1 MGSDPGLVSAPTSA
15 LRAIGTGQV
24 SSGVR
29 CVAEFAVD
37 ISTDVVSDPETG
49 SDTNGNLMFPDLPRL
64 ELDQLLTQLV
74 DRAGEVLSTQ
84 GRLRGL
90 LRANQTISVDLA
102 LPVVLRRIV
111 AAARELVGARYA
123 ALGVV
128 AADGLLAEFVHV
140 GMDPATVARIGQLPQ
155 GKGLLGALIADPRP
169 IRPLT
174 ISDDPRSSGFPEG
187 HPPMTSF
194 LGVPIRVRGVVFG
207 NLYLTE
213 SIHGEFS
220 SEDEELANA
229 LAATAGVAIDN
240 ARLYE
245 AAKTRQ
251 QWLQASAS
259 ITSRLLSA
267 DPGRPLDFIAERS
280 RAIAAAD
287 VVTVLL
293 PIPGRPG
300 ELRVEVAVGTGA
312 ADLMGLLVPMA
323 GSLSGQVFRTGE
335 PRLFGHPREEPS
347 LTFFAAGALDVGPV
361 LVLPLLG
368 SQRAVQ
374 GVLTMARISGRPAF
388 TAEDLEMAAG
398 FANHASIAIEL
409 ADARAEQQ
417 KAVMFA
423 DRERIA
429 ADLHDHVIQSMFAA
443 GLTLQSVATRL
454 DPGPMTDRILG
465 AITTLDD
472 TIRRIRTSIF
482 ELQQEPNQASIG
494 VRGRLLDA
502 VADLALGFEPAVR
515 IADLTQI
522 RVSEE
527 VAADLVAVVHEALS
541 NVARHAGAGSVD
553 VDVTVSGDRITVD
566 VRDDGRG
573 MGAATRRSGLANLR
587 RRAERHDGSLT
598 ITGREPTGTQLRWEA
613 VGCGSGH

>member
-1 MGSDPGLVSAPTSA
+1 VST
-15 LRAIGTGQV
+15 
-24 SSGVR
+24 GVR
-29 CVAEFAVD
+29 RVAEFAVD
-37 ISTDVVSDPETG
+37 NPTDLVTDPEAG
-49 SDTNGNLMFPDLPRL
+49 SDTSGDLTFPDLPRL

-123 ALGVV
+123 ALGVI
-128 AADGLLAEFVHV
+128 ASDGLLAEFVHV
-140 GMDPATVARIGQLPQ
+140 GMDAATVATIGHLPH

-169 IRPLT
+169 IRSRT
-174 ISDDPRSSGFPEG
+174 IAEDPRSSGFPDG
-187 HPPMTSF
+187 HPPMSGF

-220 SEDEELANA
+220 SADEELVTA

-240 ARLYE
+240 ARLYQE
-245 AAKTRQ
+245 AKTRQ
-251 QWLQASAS
+251 QWLQASAAF
-259 ITSRLLSA
+259 TRRLLSA
-267 DPGRPLDFIAERS
+267 DPGRPLDFIAESS
-280 RAIAAAD
+280 RVIADAD

-312 ADLMGLLVPMA
+312 ADLMGLRVPIA
-323 GSLSGQVFRTGE
+323 GSLSGRVFRAGE
-335 PRLFGHPREEPS
+335 PRRYANPNEEQP
-347 LTFFAAGALDVGPV
+347 LVFVAGGALNVGPV

-368 SQRAVQ
+368 SSRAVQ
-374 GVLTMARISGRPAF
+374 GVLTVGRLAGRPTF

-398 FANHASIAIEL
+398 FANQASIAIEL

-443 GLTLQSVATRL
+443 GLTLQAVATQL
-454 DPGPMTDRILG
+454 KPGPMTDRILG

-482 ELQQEPNQASIG
+482 ELQQEPNSASIG

-502 VADLALGFEPAVR
+502 VADLTPALGFEPTLR
-515 IADLTQI
+515 IVDLTQD
-522 RVSEE
+522 RLSED
-527 VAADLVAVVHEALS
+527 VAADLVAVLHEALS
-541 NVARHAGAGSVD
+541 NVARHACANSID
-553 VDVTVSGDRITVD
+553 VDITVSGDRITVD
-566 VRDDGRG
+566 VRDDGHG

-587 RRAERHDGSLT
+587 RRAERHDGTLT
-598 ITGREPTGTQLRWEA
+598 ISGRRPNGTHLCWEA
-613 VGCGSGH
+613 RVGGSRVVGSID

>member
-1 MGSDPGLVSAPTSA
+1 M
-15 LRAIGTGQV
+15 
-24 SSGVR
+24 
-29 CVAEFAVD
+29 D
-37 ISTDVVSDPETG
+37 ISTDVVSDPEPG
-49 SDTNGNLMFPDLPRL
+49 SDTDGDLTFPDLPRL

-111 AAARELVGARYA
+111 TAARELVGARYA
-123 ALGVV
+123 ALGVI
-128 AADGLLAEFVHV
+128 AADGLLAEFVHD
-140 GMDPATVARIGQLPQ
+140 GMDAATVARIGQLPQ
-155 GKGLLGALIADPRP
+155 GKGLLGALIADPQP
-169 IRPLT
+169 IRRRT
-174 ISDDPRSSGFPEG
+174 IAEDSRSSGFPDG
-187 HPPMTSF
+187 HPPMNSF

-240 ARLYE
+240 ARLYQ

-251 QWLQASAS
+251 QWLQATAA
-259 ITSRLLSA
+259 ITGRLLSA

-280 RAIAAAD
+280 RAIADAD

-293 PIPGRPG
+293 PIPGRP
-300 ELRVEVAVGTGA
+300 EQLRVEVADGIGA
-312 ADLMGLLVPMA
+312 AELMGLLVPIA
-323 GSLSGQVFRTGE
+323 GSLSGQVFCTGE
-335 PRLFGHPREEPS
+335 ALRYSNAMEDPS
-347 LTFFAAGALDVGPV
+347 LVFVAGGDLNIGPV

-368 SQRAVQ
+368 SQQAVQ
-374 GVLTMARISGRPAF
+374 GVLTVARLSGRPAF

-398 FANHASIAIEL
+398 FANQASIAIEL
-409 ADARAEQQ
+409 HAARAEQQ
-417 KAVMFA
+417 KAVIFA

-454 DPGPMTDRILG
+454 DPGPMADRILG

-482 ELQQEPNQASIG
+482 ELQHEPNRGSIG

-502 VADLALGFEPAVR
+502 VADITPALGFEPTLR
-515 IADLTQI
+515 IVDLTQD
-522 RVSEE
+522 RLSED
-527 VAADLVAVVHEALS
+527 VAADLVAVLHEALS
-541 NVARHAGAGSVD
+541 NVARHADAGSID
-553 VDVTVSGDRITVD
+553 VDVTMGGDRICID

-598 ITGREPTGTQLRWEA
+598 IEGRVPAGTHLRWQA
-613 VGCGSGH
+613 LSR

>member
-1 MGSDPGLVSAPTSA
+1 
-15 LRAIGTGQV
+15 
-24 SSGVR
+24 
-29 CVAEFAVD
+29 
-37 ISTDVVSDPETG
+37 VVTDPETG
-49 SDTNGNLMFPDLPRL
+49 SDTDDDLTFPDLPRL
-64 ELDQLLTQLV
+64 ELDQLLSQLV
-74 DRAGEVLSTQ
+74 DRAGEVLATQ

-111 AAARELVGARYA
+111 TAARELVGARYA
-123 ALGVV
+123 ALGVIG
-128 AADGLLAEFVHV
+128 ADGLLSEFVHV
-140 GMDPATVARIGQLPQ
+140 GMDPAMVARIGQLPQ
-155 GKGLLGALIADPRP
+155 GKGLLGALIADPQP
-169 IRPLT
+169 IRPRS
-174 ISDDPRSSGFPEG
+174 IADDPRSSGFPDG
-187 HPPMTSF
+187 HPPMSSF

-213 SIHGEFS
+213 SRHGAFS
-220 SEDEELANA
+220 SEDEELATA

-240 ARLYE
+240 ARLYQ

-251 QWLQASAS
+251 QWLQATAA
-259 ITSRLLSA
+259 ITRRLLSA

-280 RAIAAAD
+280 RAIAGAD

-293 PIPGRPG
+293 PIPGKPD
-300 ELRVEVAVGTGA
+300 ELRVEVAVGAGA
-312 ADLMGLLVPMA
+312 ADLIGVRVRLA
-323 GSLSGQVFRTGE
+323 GSLSGRVFRTGE
-335 PRLFGHPREEPS
+335 PLRYSNAHEAEP
-347 LTFFAAGALDVGPV
+347 LAFVAGGTLDIGPV

-368 SQRAVQ
+368 SQQAVQ
-374 GVLTMARISGRPAF
+374 GVLTVARLSGRSAF

-398 FANHASIAIEL
+398 FANQASIAIEL
-409 ADARAEQQ
+409 HEARTEQQ
-417 KAVMFA
+417 RAVMFA

-482 ELQQEPNQASIG
+482 ELQQEPNRASIG

-502 VADLALGFEPAVR
+502 VADLTPALGFEPILR
-515 IADLTQI
+515 IIDLTPD
-522 RVSEE
+522 RLSED
-527 VAADLVAVVHEALS
+527 VAADLVAVLHEALS
-541 NVARHAGAGSVD
+541 NVARHAGAGVVD
-553 VDVTVSGDRITVD
+553 VDVTMRGDGITVD

-587 RRAERHDGSLT
+587 RRAERHDGTLT
-598 ITGREPTGTQLRWEA
+598 ITDSEPTGTHLCWQASSR
-613 VGCGSGH
+613 

>member
-1 MGSDPGLVSAPTSA
+1 VN
-15 LRAIGTGQV
+15 
-24 SSGVR
+24 SGVR
-29 CVAEFAVD
+29 CVAEIAVD
-37 ISTDVVSDPETG
+37 ISTEVVSDPETG
-49 SDTNGNLMFPDLPRL
+49 SGTNGNLTFPDLPRL

-140 GMDPATVARIGQLPQ
+140 GMDPGTVARIGQLPQ
-155 GKGLLGALIADPRP
+155 GKGLLGALIADPQP
-169 IRPLT
+169 IRPRT
-174 ISDDPRSSGFPEG
+174 ISDDPRSSGFPDG

-417 KAVMFA
+417 KAIMFA

-443 GLTLQSVATRL
+443 GLTLQAVATQL
-454 DPGPMTDRILG
+454 NPGPMTDRILG

-482 ELQQEPNQASIG
+482 ELQQEPNSASIG

-502 VADLALGFEPAVR
+502 VADLTPALGFEPTLR
-515 IADLTQI
+515 IVDLTQD
-522 RVSEE
+522 RLSED
-527 VAADLVAVVHEALS
+527 VAADLVAVLHEALS
-541 NVARHAGAGSVD
+541 NVARHACANSID
-553 VDVTVSGDRITVD
+553 VDITVSGDRITVD
-566 VRDDGRG
+566 VRDDGHG

-587 RRAERHDGSLT
+587 RRAERHDGTLT
-598 ITGREPTGTQLRWEA
+598 ISGRRPNGTHLCWEA
-613 VGCGSGH
+613 RVGGSRVVGSID

>member
-1 MGSDPGLVSAPTSA
+1 
-15 LRAIGTGQV
+15 
-24 SSGVR
+24 
-29 CVAEFAVD
+29 VD
-37 ISTDVVSDPETG
+37 ISTDVVTDPEPG
-49 SDTNGNLMFPDLPRL
+49 SDANGSLTFPDLPRL

-90 LRANQTISVDLA
+90 LRANQTISVDLG

-123 ALGVV
+123 ALGVI

-140 GMDPATVARIGQLPQ
+140 GMDPGTVARIGQLPQ
-155 GKGLLGALIADPRP
+155 GKGLLGALIADPQP
-169 IRPLT
+169 IRPRT
-174 ISDDPRSSGFPEG
+174 IAEDPRSSGFPEG

-213 SIHGEFS
+213 SIHGSFS

-245 AAKTRQ
+245 AAQTRE
-251 QWLQASAS
+251 QWLQATAA
-259 ITSRLLSA
+259 ITRRLLSA

-280 RAIAAAD
+280 RVIADAD
-287 VVTVLL
+287 IVSVLL
-293 PIPGRPG
+293 PVPGRP
-300 ELRVEVAVGTGA
+300 EQLRVEVADGIGA
-312 ADLMGLLVPMA
+312 AALMGLLVPMA
-323 GSLSGQVFRTGE
+323 DSLSGQAFRTGE
-335 PRLFGHPREEPS
+335 PQRYRNANSEPS
-347 LTFFAAGALDVGPV
+347 LGFFAGGALNIGPV
-361 LVLPLLG
+361 LVLPLLC
-368 SQRAVQ
+368 SQETVR
-374 GVLTMARISGRPAF
+374 GVLTVARLAGRPAF
-388 TAEDLEMAAG
+388 TVEDLEMAAG
-398 FANHASIAIEL
+398 FANQASIAIEL
-409 ADARAEQQ
+409 HDARAEQQ
-417 KAVMFA
+417 RAVMFA

-429 ADLHDHVIQSMFAA
+429 ADLHYHVIQSMFAA

-472 TIRRIRTSIF
+472 TILRIRTSIF
-482 ELQQEPNQASIG
+482 ELQQHPNQASIG

-502 VADLALGFEPAVR
+502 VGDLALGFEPGVR
-515 IADLTQI
+515 IADLTQ
-522 RVSEE
+522 VALTED
-527 VAADLVAVVHEALS
+527 VAADLVAVLHEALS

-553 VDVTVSGDRITVD
+553 VDVTMDGDRITVD
-566 VRDDGRG
+566 VRDDGHG

-587 RRAERHDGSLT
+587 RRAERHDGSMT
-598 ITGREPTGTQLRWEA
+598 ISAREPSGTHLCWQALIR
-613 VGCGSGH
+613 

>member
-1 MGSDPGLVSAPTSA
+1 VGSDPSLVSAPTGA
-15 LRAIGTGQV
+15 PRAIGTGQV

-37 ISTDVVSDPETG
+37 ISTEVVTDPETG
-49 SDTNGNLMFPDLPRL
+49 SDTNGNLTFPDLPRL

-111 AAARELVGARYA
+111 SAARELVGARYA

-128 AADGLLAEFVHV
+128 AADGMLAEFVHV
-140 GMDPATVARIGQLPQ
+140 GMDPDTVARIGQLPQ
-155 GKGLLGALIADPRP
+155 GKGLLGALIADPQP
-169 IRPLT
+169 IRPRT
-174 ISDDPRSSGFPEG
+174 ISDDPRSSGFPDG
-187 HPPMTSF
+187 HPPMSSF

-213 SIHGEFS
+213 SIHGAFS

-251 QWLQASAS
+251 LWLQASAS

-287 VVTVLL
+287 IVTVLL

-312 ADLMGLLVPMA
+312 ADLMGLLVPVA

-335 PRLFGHPREEPS
+335 PRLYGHPHEEPR
-347 LTFFAAGALDVGPV
+347 LTFFAGGALDVGPV
-361 LVLPLLG
+361 LMLPLLG

-374 GVLTMARISGRPAF
+374 GVLTMARVSGRPAF
-388 TAEDLEMAAG
+388 TAEDLEMSAG

-417 KAVMFA
+417 KAVVFA

-515 IADLTQI
+515 IADLTEI

-553 VDVTVSGDRITVD
+553 VDVTVSGDRITID

-613 VGCGSGH
+613 LGCASGH

>member
-1 MGSDPGLVSAPTSA
+1 VDNPTDLVT
-15 LRAIGTGQV
+15 
-24 SSGVR
+24 
-29 CVAEFAVD
+29 
-37 ISTDVVSDPETG
+37 DPETG
-49 SDTNGNLMFPDLPRL
+49 SDTNGYLTFPDLPRL

-111 AAARELVGARYA
+111 SAARELVGARYA
-123 ALGVV
+123 ALGVI
-128 AADGLLAEFVHV
+128 ASDGLLAEFVHV
-140 GMDPATVARIGQLPQ
+140 GMDAGTVATIGQLPQ

-169 IRPLT
+169 IRSRT
-174 ISDDPRSSGFPEG
+174 IAEDPRSSGFPDG
-187 HPPMTSF
+187 HPPMNGF

-220 SEDEELANA
+220 AADEELVTA

-240 ARLYE
+240 ARLYQE
-245 AAKTRQ
+245 AKTRQ
-251 QWLQASAS
+251 QWLQASAA
-259 ITSRLLSA
+259 ITRRLLSA
-267 DPGRPLDFIAERS
+267 DPGRPLDFIAESS
-280 RAIAAAD
+280 RAIAGAD

-312 ADLMGLLVPMA
+312 ADLMGMRVPIA
-323 GSLSGQVFRTGE
+323 GSLSGRVFRTGE
-335 PRLFGHPREEPS
+335 PMRYANPTEQTPLVFVAG
-347 LTFFAAGALDVGPV
+347 GALNVGPV

-368 SQRAVQ
+368 SLRAVQ
-374 GVLTMARISGRPAF
+374 GVLTVARLSGRPTF

-398 FANHASIAIEL
+398 FANQASIAIEL

-443 GLTLQSVATRL
+443 GLTLQAVATRL

-482 ELQQEPNQASIG
+482 ELQQEPNSASIG

-502 VADLALGFEPAVR
+502 VADLTPALGFEPTLR
-515 IADLTQI
+515 IVDLTQDGL
-522 RVSEE
+522 SED
-527 VAADLVAVVHEALS
+527 VAADLVAVLHEALS
-541 NVARHAGAGSVD
+541 NVARHAGAGSID
-553 VDVTVSGDRITVD
+553 VDITMGGDRITVD
-566 VRDDGRG
+566 VRDDGQG
-573 MGAATRRSGLANLR
+573 MGVATRRSGLANLR
-587 RRAERHDGSLT
+587 RRAERHGGTLT
-598 ITGREPTGTQLRWEA
+598 ISPRLPTGTHLCWEA
-613 VGCGSGH
+613 RVGGSIN